1 LIGENFVI
9 FVRYIMLTITPKD
22 IATGKLHAYLLSAVA
37 PRPIAFASTINE
49 DGTPNLSPFSFYNV
63 FSSNPPIAIFS
74 PARRVR
80 DNTTKHTLDNVKHTP
95 QVVLNAVN
103 YDMVQQMSL
112 ASSEYP
118 YGVNEFEKAGFT
130 PLASELIKPF
140 RVKESPVQLECKVNE
155 IIALGD
161 QGGAGNLIVCE
172 ILLVHIHDSI
182 LDEQGRID
190 QNKIDLVARLGGD
203 WYSRNS
209 GNALFEV
216 PKPLSTLGIGVDA
229 IPEHIRNSNI
239 LSGNDLGKLGNVEH
253 LPFAEEIASYRQ
265 SAEFE
270 LVRSEF
276 NFRANG
282 ESAKHQAA
290 KYFLTKNDS
299 NTAWKILLSENNN

>member
-1 LIGENFVI
+1 
-9 FVRYIMLTITPKD
+9 MLTLNPKD

-37 PRPIAFASTINE
+37 PRPIAFASTINQ

-95 QVVLNAVN
+95 EVVLNAVN
-103 YDMVQQMSL
+103 YDIVQQMSL
-112 ASSEYP
+112 SSTEYP
-118 YGVNEFEKAGFT
+118 YGINEFEKAGLT
-130 PLASELIKPF
+130 PLASELVKPF

-172 ILLVHIHDSI
+172 ILLVHIKESI
-182 LDEQGRID
+182 LDELGRID
-190 QNKIDLVARLGGD
+190 QHKIDLVARLGGD

-216 PKPLSTLGIGVDA
+216 PKPLSKLGIGVDA
-229 IPEHIRNSNI
+229 IPANIRNSHI

-253 LPFAEEIASYRQ
+253 MPSDIDIASYHQ
-265 SAEFE
+265 SPEFI
-270 LVRSEF
+270 LVSQEF
-276 NFRANG
+276 KFKQHGDNARH
-282 ESAKHQAA
+282 EAA
-290 KYFLTKNDS
+290 KYFLNKNDS
-299 NTAWKILLSENNN
+299 NTAWKILLSEII

>member
-1 LIGENFVI
+1 MFTLN
-9 FVRYIMLTITPKD
+9 PKD

-37 PRPIAFASTINE
+37 PRPIAFASTINQ

-103 YDMVQQMSL
+103 YDIVQQMSL
-112 ASSEYP
+112 SSTEYP
-118 YGVNEFEKAGFT
+118 YGINEFEKAGLT
-130 PLASELIKPF
+130 PVASELVKPF

-155 IIALGD
+155 VIALGD

-172 ILLVHIHDSI
+172 ILLVHIKESI
-182 LDEQGRID
+182 LDELGRID
-190 QNKIDLVARLGGD
+190 QHKIDLVGRLGGD
-203 WYSRNS
+203 WYSRNT

-229 IPEHIRNSNI
+229 IPANIRNSNI
-239 LSGNDLGKLGNVEH
+239 LSGNDLGKLGNVEKM
-253 LPFAEEIASYRQ
+253 PSNIDIATYNQ
-265 SAEFE
+265 SPEFI
-270 LVRSEF
+270 LVSQEF
-276 NFRANG
+276 KFKQNG
-282 ESAKHQAA
+282 ENARHEEA
-290 KYFLTKNDS
+290 KYFLNKNDS
-299 NTAWKILLSENNN
+299 STAWKILLSEII

>member
-1 LIGENFVI
+1 
-9 FVRYIMLTITPKD
+9 MLTLNPKD

-37 PRPIAFASTINE
+37 PRPIAFASTINQ

-103 YDMVQQMSL
+103 YDIVQQMSL
-112 ASSEYP
+112 SSTEYP
-118 YGVNEFEKAGFT
+118 YGINEFEKAGLT
-130 PLASELIKPF
+130 PVASELVKPF

-155 IIALGD
+155 VIALGD

-172 ILLVHIHDSI
+172 ILLVHIKESI
-182 LDEQGRID
+182 LDELGRID
-190 QNKIDLVARLGGD
+190 QHKIDLVGRLGGD
-203 WYSRNS
+203 WYSRNT

-229 IPEHIRNSNI
+229 IPANIRNSNI
-239 LSGNDLGKLGNVEH
+239 LSGNDLGKLGNVEKM
-253 LPFAEEIASYRQ
+253 PSNIDIATYNQ
-265 SAEFE
+265 SPEFI
-270 LVRSEF
+270 LVSQEF
-276 NFRANG
+276 KFKQNG
-282 ESAKHQAA
+282 ENARHEAA
-290 KYFLTKNDS
+290 KYFLDKNDS
-299 NTAWKILLSENNN
+299 NTAWKILLSEII